1 MKIKLKT
8 IVWILLGCAVCWLL
22 MNVRLKETYETQTI
36 LDKMIVGNRSGMP
49 QYYVIIKDSLGNISQ
64 KETGVENYAIYK
76 VGKNYR
82 FSSLKIVRK

>member
-8 IVWILLGCAVCWLL
+8 IVWILLGCAVGWLL
-22 MNVRLKETYETQTI
+22 INVRLKETYETQTI

-76 VGKNYR
+76 VGKKYR

>member
-76 VGKNYR
+76 VGKITA
-82 FSSLKIVRK
+82 FQVLKL